1 MNKSTIPVAVLLS
14 ATALQVQASDANM
27 SQVEVLAKCDAA
39 MKTVMGYSDAV
50 QKLYL
55 GQLTD
60 LYSEIEKLPS
70 DVTQT
75 TLDEYEGKIDNI
87 LEEAEKKDKELA
99 PNYYNLV
106 EAKEAEEAAKKDA
119 EKAVS
124 EITVEAIRDIYQAKL
139 DGINLYYKVY
149 FEEEWKAF
157 HNNDANAAAELEAV
171 KNNTDAYNTIAG
183 EAVTAVKKAQEAQ
196 SPVKDELDKAVTDAN
211 GAAES
216 ALATVSNYFNVV
228 EGDENVEAIK
238 KAIAEYDNISREI
251 AEAYKNLTLTEEA
264 KAGFERRINESKT
277 SVETIKTKA
286 YEAAVEAAANYKS
299 DELQALK
306 GYEEPIEGDDEKIRN
321 AKKAVN
327 SAIADANTKAEEGKE
342 IINKGEAR
350 TTFENELDEALK
362 AVGNAKETVTTAQNN
377 YDAWTSAKG
386 IIAELRT
393 AYNTNAIT
401 LSTLKADGKI
411 NDDIYNDANDE
422 LNRVSATIT
431 QMEEDNDKNYDDGNY
446 ENGTEDGNYTE
457 LTGQLTVKKINSI
470 VENAQTANVK
480 YAALN
485 STLSNAKG
493 VADEIGNDTM
503 QNELK
508 PLHDAAVD
516 AIKVYTSTA
525 TDENYNAANDAVTRY
540 KKAVN
545 EAKTQLDDYNGA
557 LSLIDKY
564 RATLKSVPLPTLDG
578 TEGYEGHET
587 IKDLIDG
594 REDYLKQLEGW
605 VSTVNDS
612 FEANPRRC
620 SGAYQ
625 DLKDSGIADKV
636 GEWKKKADEE
646 YAKYK
651 EWQSAQTDETIY
663 KLAQGLVT
671 NLNSELEA
679 AIAVTAKNAKGYDQ
693 IEKDIEALNEAIEMH
708 KEGHGEAGSCIDNY
722 SSWETKAGEISA
734 AISTCKQAYIDNN
747 TAFETQKKKLDNLV
761 KNDYYK
767 ELSDKSSVDASIE
780 KANEEL
786 DQYNADQTVVENQK
800 TINKTYS
807 GIRNEIVSQLGLQKL
822 ESIDFDGVK
831 TILTTTE
838 GYNPNN
844 VYTDKLTEY
853 KSEADALETT
863 FEAGITYSNYKK
875 TYEQQI
881 TDLINNVN
889 NLDDLAKENYDDYKS
904 QMALQDDAKSV
915 WAGIYSQVGAL
926 YTGEEF
932 AGAQALYQGQLNGY
946 LKEINAH
953 DTTIKEGY
961 DKGEAAK
968 FGEEAYDADIQRIK
982 EEMNSILEAAQKN
995 WGAYDDQTE
1004 ALGWLTNEKGE
1015 GSYDKAY
1022 AAVTEQLENI
1032 DAALEMASSDD
1043 DTTEL
1048 ETKKTALE
1056 EYRNQL
1062 DGIKKTIDDL
1072 ATTVG
1077 EKVNLGESVDYAD
1090 EFNSAVTAIDA
1101 QIIEISGKISGSY
1114 NEAVTAHNTV
1124 VINNFNKAYSQA
1136 KATYRDAIN
1145 LISKYGA
1152 YKHALDDAGNSAY
1165 APLIEATNEALFK
1178 LYDELRDINKEATG
1192 KFADDNTNGNYTDTK
1207 QKFKKSVEAKE
1218 SEIKEELDKFLRYT
1232 QELAINSGFNT
1243 AITKLDA
1250 EYNRILYA
1258 IGTYESAEQ
1267 ATAIFNE
1274 YVNGVITGD
1283 NGIIT
1288 IYDNA
1293 MEAGT
1298 LPQVIDALNLRI
1310 TTDNAESKLSEAY
1323 NEAANVEALQ
1333 HINNAQKL
1341 IDDCKSWQKVNGYNS
1356 AKRLNEAIKL
1366 SEKAVADAEA
1376 ALEKSYEA
1384 GTVPADLETIKDY
1397 LKDINSSLET
1407 AKGFAPE
1414 DQAEAEANKAV
1425 TDQFDEYD
1433 GQIRLIENG
1442 EEDGSVD
1449 GIIDYENSVYANNL
1463 TDLITEGKAAV
1474 EDADDANELGK
1485 SMCYVGNVTVETG
1498 ETEDVIVSYN
1508 CYTKLFGIL
1517 VGTISKEEYEKDKNK
1532 YDSRYNCQP
1541 VTETRAVT
1549 EDIEI
1554 NKYISDKIQAAKDI
1568 LGKIESKVSQLEA
1581 EDARTAVAT
1590 LKAEAETLIPLWNR
1604 AMTNNPE
1611 AEESLNSI
1619 YDEIDGLRT
1628 QLTIT
1633 EEMTAED
1640 IENLASEDNQ
1650 NNVRG
1655 QIADIKSRI
1664 EALDTEVQAYN
1675 SLNAQ
1680 LEGIQNALAAVQT
1693 TIKDSEFSG
1702 ELNSTFGN
1710 DINRIN
1716 GDISD
1721 ATDQLKADHTNNVCG
1736 KDGAWV
1742 TEASLNAISESITA
1756 LEKDVNAKIAEL
1768 QKAKEDA
1775 ATRQANTEAYNA
1787 AKSELNALYESL
1799 QTAKAEIETLD
1810 VQNSFIKVENAIE
1823 DKIDQALS
1831 DLNTAYE
1838 TAQSEEA
1845 LSTLDTSAA
1854 LQSVESINGEIEQ
1867 MLEDAKAAQAQ
1878 YQLDLQ
1884 ALQERVAELEKSIN
1898 DLEISDIAAANEEVQ
1913 AAQNELSGQKQKIDE
1928 KMSDI
1933 NPFIID
1939 EINGMVD
1946 DAEQKLEALKA
1957 LIAEK
1962 DYLPGDIDLS
1972 GSVDIDDIIFIR
1984 DLVLGLKD
1992 EETLSEK
1999 QVKAADVNEDGRN
2012 TVADLVM
2019 INNIYVY
2026 GNKYGAVA
2034 LQSKDAMKTAAMES
2048 GTLGM
2053 QISAERMDI
2062 ALNSEMPYAAIQ
2074 MDITVP
2080 AGVVLDEVSFAGATE
2095 NVMVATNLLENGN
2108 CRIVMYT
2115 ADGSAML
2122 IGSADLLNIK
2132 LAGEGNGIV
2141 SIDNIIAATSTGEAR
2156 ELAAVNGN
2164 FTIATGISAIDTENE
2179 ANGSIFDTNGV
2190 VRQTLKKGVNIVRD
2204 AAGRVKKIL
2213 VK

>member
-27 SQVEVLAKCDAA
+27 SQVEVLAKCDTA

-87 LEEAEKKDKELA
+87 LEEAEAKDKELA

-106 EAKEAEEAAKKDA
+106 EAKEAEEAAKQDA
-119 EKAVS
+119 EKVVS

-139 DGINLYYKVY
+139 DGINLNYKVY
-149 FEEEWKAF
+149 SEEDRKAF

-171 KNNTDAYNTIAG
+171 KNNTKEYNTIAG
-183 EAVTAVKKAQEAQ
+183 EAKTAVKDAQNAQ
-196 SPVKDELDKAVTDAN
+196 SPVKDALNDAVTEAK
-211 GAAES
+211 GAADR
-216 ALATVSNYFNVV
+216 ALTEVSNYFYVV

-238 KAIAEYDNISREI
+238 TAIGNYDKISNDIE
-251 AEAYKNLTLTEEA
+251 EAYKNLTLTEEA

-401 LSTLKADGKI
+401 LSTLKADGEI

-493 VADEIGNDTM
+493 VADEIKNDIM
-503 QNELK
+503 QKELE
-508 PLHDAAVD
+508 LLYDAAVD

-525 TDENYNAANDAVTRY
+525 TDENYKAANDAVTKY
-540 KKAVN
+540 KDTAN
-545 EAKTQLDDYNGA
+545 EAKNQLDNYDAA
-557 LSLIDKY
+557 LKLIDEY

-578 TEGYEGHET
+578 TEGYEGHQA

-612 FEANPRRC
+612 FEANPRTC

-625 DLKDSGIADKV
+625 DLLDSGIAKEV
-636 GEWKKKADEE
+636 GDWKKKADEE

-671 NLNSELEA
+671 NLNSELAA
-679 AIAVTAKNAKGYDQ
+679 AIAVTAENAKGYDQ
-693 IEKDIEALNEAIEMH
+693 IKKDIEALNEAIEMH
-708 KEGHGEAGSCIDNY
+708 PDHGEAGSCIDNY

-734 AISTCKQAYIDNN
+734 AISTCKQAYIDNK
-747 TAFETQKKKLDNLV
+747 TAYETQKKKLDNLV
-761 KNDYYK
+761 NNSYYK
-767 ELSDKSSVDASIE
+767 QLSDNSSVNASIE
-780 KANEEL
+780 KAKEDL
-786 DQYNADQTVVENQK
+786 AQYNADQTVVENKK
-800 TINKTYS
+800 TINQTYS
-807 GIRNEIVSQLGLQKL
+807 GIRNEIVSQLGLQRL
-822 ESIDFDGVK
+822 VNIDFDGVRN
-831 TILTTTE
+831 TLTNTE

-853 KSEADALETT
+853 ESEADALETT
-863 FEAGITYSNYKK
+863 FEAGITYSNYQK
-875 TYEQQI
+875 TYEQEI
-881 TDLINNVN
+881 TDLIGKVN
-889 NLDDLAKENYDDYKS
+889 NLDDLAKENYDEYKS
-904 QMALQDDAKSV
+904 QMALQDNAKSV

-953 DTTIKEGY
+953 DATIKDGY
-961 DKGEAAK
+961 DKGEAAQ
-968 FGEEAYDADIQRIK
+968 FGEEAYNEDIQRITG
-982 EEMNSILEAAQKN
+982 EMNSILEAAQKN

-1004 ALGWLTNEKGE
+1004 ALGLLTNEKGE

-1178 LYDELRDINKEATG
+1178 LYDELRGINKEATG
-1192 KFADDNTNGNYTDTK
+1192 KFADDNTNGNYTDTN
-1207 QKFKKSVEAKE
+1207 QDFKKRVEAKE
-1218 SEIKEELDKFLRYT
+1218 NEIKAELDKFLRDT
-1232 QELAINSGFNT
+1232 QELAINSSFNT

-1250 EYNRILYA
+1250 EYNRILEA
-1258 IGTYESAEQ
+1258 IGTYESAEH

-1323 NEAANVEALQ
+1323 NEAANVEALL

-1341 IDDCKSWQKVNGYNS
+1341 IDDCKSWQKDKGYNS
-1356 AKRLNEAIKL
+1356 AKRLNEAIKQ

-1376 ALEKSYEA
+1376 AREKSYEA
-1384 GTVPADLETIKDY
+1384 GTVPADLETIKEY

-1407 AKGFAPE
+1407 AKGFAPD
-1414 DQAEAEANKAV
+1414 DQAEAEANKVV

-1433 GQIRLIENG
+1433 GQIRLIEKG

-1449 GIIDYENSVYANNL
+1449 GIIDYENSEYANNL

-1474 EDADDANELGK
+1474 KDADDANELGK
-1485 SMCYVGNVTVETG
+1485 SMSYEGNVTVETG

-1508 CYTKLFGIL
+1508 CYTKNLGIL
-1517 VGTISKEEYEKDKNK
+1517 VETISKEEYEKNKNK
-1532 YDSRYNCQP
+1532 YDRWYNCQP

-1568 LGKIESKVSQLEA
+1568 LDEIESKVSQWEA
-1581 EDARTAVAT
+1581 ADARTTVAT

-1640 IENLASEDNQ
+1640 IENLASADNQ
-1650 NNVRG
+1650 NTVRS

-1810 VQNSFIKVENAIE
+1810 VQNSFIEAENAIE

-1884 ALQERVAELEKSIN
+1884 ALQDRVAELEKSIN

-1957 LIAEK
+1957 LIEEK

-1984 DLVLGLKD
+1984 DLVLRFIG

>member
-87 LEEAEKKDKELA
+87 LEEAEAKDKELA
-99 PNYYNLV
+99 PNYYELV
-106 EAKEAEEAAKKDA
+106 KAKKAETAAKTA
-119 EKAVS
+119 AQEAVND
-124 EITVEAIRDIYQAKL
+124 ITVDAINVIYQAKL
-139 DGINLYYKVY
+139 DGIDSKDYS
-149 FEEEWKAF
+149 EEDLKAF
-157 HNNDANAAAELEAV
+157 HNDNAKAAAELEAV
-171 KNNTDAYNTIAG
+171 NNNTAKYNRIAE
-183 EAVTAVKKAQEAQ
+183 EAKTAVEDAQKVQ
-196 SPVKDELDKAVTDAN
+196 SPVKDALDNDVAEAKE
-211 GAAES
+211 AAET
-216 ALATVSNYFNVV
+216 ALATVNNYFNVV
-228 EGDENVEAIK
+228 DGDTNVAAINE
-238 KAIAEYDNISREI
+238 AIAEYDKISGDI
-251 AEAYKNLTLTEEA
+251 ADAYEKLTLTDEA
-264 KAGFERRINESKT
+264 KAGFETRIEDGKT
-277 SVETIKTKA
+277 SVKNAETNA
-286 YEAAVEAAANYKS
+286 YNAAVEAAANYKS
-299 DELQALK
+299 EELQALN
-306 GYEEPIEGDDEKIRN
+306 GYEEPIEGYDDKIKE
-321 AKKAVN
+321 AKKDVN
-327 SAIADANTKAEEGKE
+327 DAIAAAKSIAEDGKKT
-342 IINKGEAR
+342 INKGDER
-350 TTFENELDEALK
+350 TTFETKLDEALE
-362 AVGNAKETVTTAQNN
+362 AVTAANDAVTAAQNN

-386 IIAELRT
+386 IIADLRA
-393 AYNTNAIT
+393 AYNTNAIK
-401 LSTLKADGKI
+401 LSTLKAGGEI
-411 NDDIYNDANDE
+411 NDDIYNDANNE
-422 LNRVSATIT
+422 LNGASATIN
-431 QMEEDNDKNYDDGNY
+431 QMEKDNDENYKAGNY
-446 ENGTEDGNYTE
+446 ENGTEDDNYTE
-457 LTGQLTVKKINSI
+457 LTGRQTVNQINSI
-470 VENAQTANVK
+470 VENAQTAHDNYVLLDSALSDAK
-480 YAALN
+480 AAAEDIDN
-485 STLSNAKG
+485 
-493 VADEIGNDTM
+493 ETM

-508 PLHDAAVD
+508 PLCDTAEA
-516 AIKVYTSTA
+516 AIKAYTSSA
-525 TDENYNAANDAVTRY
+525 TEENYITANRAVENY
-540 KKAVN
+540 SNAVN
-545 EAKTQLDDYNGA
+545 VAKTQLDNYNDA
-557 LSLIDKY
+557 LGLINEHK
-564 RATLKSVPLPTLDG
+564 ATLNSVPLPTNLDG
-578 TEGYEGHET
+578 TEGYDGYQDINNLITEKDGYMSNLDEWVEKVEKSFNTNPRTCSGVHE
-587 IKDLIDG
+587 DLI
-594 REDYLKQLEGW
+594 R
-605 VSTVNDS
+605 
-612 FEANPRRC
+612 
-620 SGAYQ
+620 
-625 DLKDSGIADKV
+625 SGIADKV
-636 GEWKKKADEE
+636 KGWKEDAEAE

-651 EWQSAQTDETIY
+651 QWESAQTDATIY

-671 NLNSELEA
+671 NLNSELAA
-679 AIAVTAKNAKGYDQ
+679 AIAETAEDAKGYNQ
-693 IEKDIEALNEAIEMH
+693 IQTDITALSEAIEMH
-708 KEGHGEAGSCIDNY
+708 QKGHGEAGSCIDNY
-722 SSWETKAGEISA
+722 SSWQTKADEISA
-734 AISTCKQAYIDNN
+734 AIRTCKQAYLDNKKEY
-747 TAFETQKKKLDNLV
+747 TTQSNKLDKLV
-761 KNDYYK
+761 NNKYYK
-767 ELSDKSSVDASIE
+767 QLEHKSSVNELIE
-780 KANEEL
+780 AAREDL
-786 DQYNADQTVVENQK
+786 DKYNNLQTVVENRK
-800 TINKTYS
+800 AINQTYNN
-807 GIRNEIVSQLGLQKL
+807 IRNEIVSQLGLQRL
-822 ESIDFDGVK
+822 ESIDFDGVRN
-831 TILTTTE
+831 TLTTTE
-838 GYNPNN
+838 GYNPNT
-844 VYTDKLTEY
+844 VYTTKLGKYETEAQNLT
-853 KSEADALETT
+853 ST
-863 FEAGITYSNYKK
+863 FNAGIKYNDYQK
-875 TYEQQI
+875 TYEQEI
-881 TDLINNVN
+881 TDLTNDINGLV
-889 NLDDLAKENYDDYKS
+889 DLAKANYDAYKA
-904 QMALQDDAKSV
+904 QTALQDDAKSV

-926 YTGEEF
+926 YSGEEF
-932 AGAQALYQGQLNGY
+932 AGAQALYQGQLNGS
-946 LKEINAH
+946 LKQINAY
-953 DTTIKEGY
+953 DDQIKEGY
-961 DKGEAAK
+961 NTGKAVE
-968 FGEEAYDADIQRIK
+968 FGEEAYKADIQSITDN
-982 EEMNSILEAAQKN
+982 MNSILKAAQDN
-995 WGAYDDQTE
+995 WGVYDDQTE
-1004 ALGWLTNEKGE
+1004 ALGLLTNENGE

-1022 AAVTEQLENI
+1022 ADVTEQLEKI
-1032 DAALEMASSDD
+1032 EAALEMASPDD

-1056 EYRNQL
+1056 GYRDQL
-1062 DGIKKTIDDL
+1062 NGIKSNIDGL
-1072 ATTVG
+1072 AITVG
-1077 EKVNLGESVDYAD
+1077 EKVNLGESVDYND
-1090 EFNSAVTAIDA
+1090 EFNLAVVDIKN
-1101 QIIEISGKISGSY
+1101 QISEISGKVSGSY
-1114 NEAVTAHNTV
+1114 NEAVSAHNTV

-1136 KATYRDAIN
+1136 KTTYRDAIN

-1152 YKHALDDAGNSAY
+1152 YKHALDDAGTSAY
-1165 APLIEATNEALFK
+1165 APLIEAANEALFK
-1178 LYDELRDINKEATG
+1178 LYDELRDINKEATAQ
-1192 KFADDNTNGNYTDTK
+1192 FADDNKNGNYTDT
-1207 QKFKKSVEAKE
+1207 QQEYKKSVEAKE
-1218 SEIKEELDKFLRYT
+1218 GEIKAELDKFLIAT
-1232 QELAINSGFNT
+1232 QELAITNGYDK
-1243 AITKLDA
+1243 AITDLDA
-1250 EYNRILYA
+1250 EYNRILKA
-1258 IGTYESAEQ
+1258 IGEYKSAEQ

-1274 YVNGVITGD
+1274 CVNGVITGD

-1288 IYDNA
+1288 AYDNA
-1293 MEAGT
+1293 IEANT
-1298 LPQVIDALNLRI
+1298 LPQIIDALNLRI

-1341 IDDCKSWQKVNGYNS
+1341 IDDCKSWQKVNRYNS

-1366 SEKAVADAEA
+1366 SEKAVADAKVARES
-1376 ALEKSYEA
+1376 SYNA

-1425 TDQFDEYD
+1425 TDQFDEYN
-1433 GQIRLIENG
+1433 GQIRLIEKG

-1474 EDADDANELGK
+1474 KDADDANELGK
-1485 SMCYVGNVTVETG
+1485 SMSYVGNVTVETG
-1498 ETEDVIVSYN
+1498 ETKDVIVSYN
-1508 CYTKLFGIL
+1508 CYTKIFGKL
-1517 VGTISKEEYEKDKNK
+1517 VKTISKEEYEKDKKK
-1532 YDSRYNCQP
+1532 YDSWYNCQP

-1568 LGKIESKVSQLEA
+1568 LDEIESKVSQWEA
-1581 EDARTAVAT
+1581 ADARTAVAT

-1721 ATDQLKADHTNNVCG
+1721 ATDQLEADHTNNVCG
-1736 KDGAWV
+1736 KDGAEV
-1742 TEASLNAISESITA
+1742 TETSLNAISESITA
-1756 LEKDVNAKIAEL
+1756 LEESVNTKIAEL

-1787 AKSELNALYESL
+1787 ATTALNALYETL
-1799 QTAKAEIETLD
+1799 NTAKAEIETLD
-1810 VQNSFIKVENAIE
+1810 VQNSFIEAEDAIE
-1823 DKIDQALS
+1823 DKIDQAIS
-1831 DLNTAYE
+1831 DLNAAYE
-1838 TAQSEEA
+1838 TAQSEEN
-1845 LSTLDTSAA
+1845 LSALDTSAA
-1854 LQSVESINGEIEQ
+1854 MQSVETINGEIGTL
-1867 MLEDAKAAQAQ
+1867 LENAKAAQAQ
-1878 YQLDLQ
+1878 YELDLQ
-1884 ALQERVAELEKSIN
+1884 ALQERVADLEKSIN
-1898 DLEISDIAAANEEVQ
+1898 ELEISDIAAANEEVQ
-1913 AAQNELSGQKQKIDE
+1913 AAQNELSGLKQQIDE
-1928 KMSDI
+1928 KMSNI
-1933 NPFIID
+1933 NPFIVND
-1939 EINGMVD
+1939 VNGMVD
-1946 DAEQKLEALKA
+1946 EAEQKLEALKA

-1992 EETLSEK
+1992 EKTLSEK

-2095 NVMVATNLLENGN
+2095 NVMVATNLLESGN

-2122 IGSADLLNIK
+2122 SGSADLLNIK

>member
-70 DVTQT
+70 DVAQT

-87 LEEAEKKDKELA
+87 LEEAEAKDKELA
-99 PNYYNLV
+99 PNYYKLV
-106 EAKEAEEAAKKDA
+106 EAIEAEAAAKKDA

-139 DGINLYYKVY
+139 DGINLNYKGY
-149 FEEEWKAF
+149 SEEEWKAF

-196 SPVKDELDKAVTDAN
+196 SPVKYELDKAVTDAN

-264 KAGFERRINESKT
+264 KAGFERRINKSKT

-525 TDENYNAANDAVTRY
+525 TDENYITANRAVENYSNAVNVAKIQLDNYNDALGLI
-540 KKAVN
+540 N
-545 EAKTQLDDYNGA
+545 EHK
-557 LSLIDKY
+557 
-564 RATLKSVPLPTLDG
+564 ATLNSVPLPTNLDG
-578 TEGYEGHET
+578 TEGYDGYQDINNLITEKEGYMSNLDEWVEKVKKSFNTNPRTCSGVHE
-587 IKDLIDG
+587 DLI
-594 REDYLKQLEGW
+594 R
-605 VSTVNDS
+605 
-612 FEANPRRC
+612 
-620 SGAYQ
+620 
-625 DLKDSGIADKV
+625 SGIADKV
-636 GEWKKKADEE
+636 KGWKEDAEAE

-651 EWQSAQTDETIY
+651 QWESAQTDATIY

-671 NLNSELEA
+671 NLNSELAA
-679 AIAVTAKNAKGYDQ
+679 AIAETAEDAKGYDLIQ
-693 IEKDIEALNEAIEMH
+693 IDIDALSAAIEKH
-708 KEGHGEAGSCIDNY
+708 QEGHGEAGSCIDNY
-722 SSWETKAGEISA
+722 STWQTKAEEISA
-734 AISTCKQAYIDNN
+734 AIGTCKQAYIANKN
-747 TAFETQKKKLDNLV
+747 AYTTQSKKLDNLV
-761 KNDYYK
+761 KNMYYK
-767 ELSDKSSVDASIE
+767 QLEQKSSVNELIE
-780 KANEEL
+780 AAREDL
-786 DQYNADQTVVENQK
+786 DKYNKDQTVGENQK
-800 TINKTYS
+800 AINQTFNN
-807 GIRNEIVSQLGLQKL
+807 IRNEIVSQLGLQRL
-822 ESIDFDGVK
+822 GSIDFDGVRN
-831 TILTTTE
+831 TLTNTE

-844 VYTDKLTEY
+844 VYTTKLGEYETEAQDLT
-853 KSEADALETT
+853 ST
-863 FEAGITYSNYKK
+863 FNAGIKYNDYKN
-875 TYEQQI
+875 TYEQDI
-881 TDLINNVN
+881 TALTDNVN
-889 NLDDLAKENYDDYKS
+889 GLVGLAKANYDAYKA
-904 QMALQDDAKSV
+904 QTAWQDDAKSV

-926 YTGEEF
+926 YSGEEF
-932 AGAQALYQGQLNGY
+932 AGAQALYQGQLNGS
-946 LKEINAH
+946 LKQINAY
-953 DTTIKEGY
+953 DDQIKEGY
-961 DKGEAAK
+961 NTGKAVE
-968 FGEEAYDADIQRIK
+968 FGEEAYKADIQSITDN
-982 EEMNSILEAAQKN
+982 MNSILKAAQDN

-1004 ALGWLTNEKGE
+1004 ALDLLTNENGE

-1022 AAVTEQLENI
+1022 ADITEQLEKI
-1032 DAALEMASSDD
+1032 EAALEMASADD

-1048 ETKKTALE
+1048 ETKKAALE
-1056 EYRNQL
+1056 GYRDKL
-1062 DGIKKTIDDL
+1062 DGIKSNIDAL
-1072 ATTVG
+1072 ATAVG
-1077 EKVNLGESVDYAD
+1077 EKVNLGESVDYND
-1090 EFNSAVTAIDA
+1090 EFNLAVVDIKN
-1101 QIIEISGKISGSY
+1101 QISEISGKVSGSY
-1114 NEAVTAHNTV
+1114 NEAVSAHNTV

-1136 KATYRDAIN
+1136 KTTYRDAIN

-1178 LYDELRDINKEATG
+1178 LYDELRGINKEATG

-1207 QKFKKSVEAKE
+1207 QDFKKSVEAKE

-1243 AITKLDA
+1243 AITNLDA
-1250 EYNRILYA
+1250 EYNRILEA
-1258 IGTYESAEQ
+1258 IGKYESAEQ
-1267 ATAIFNE
+1267 ATDIFNE

-1293 MEAGT
+1293 KEAGT
-1298 LPQVIDALNLRI
+1298 LPQFIDALNLRI
-1310 TTDNAESKLSEAY
+1310 TTDNAESNLSEAY

-1341 IDDCKSWQKVNGYNS
+1341 IDDCESWQKDKGYNS
-1356 AKRLNEAIKL
+1356 AKRLNEAIKQ

-1376 ALEKSYEA
+1376 AREKSYEA

-1397 LKDINSSLET
+1397 LKDIDSSLET

-1414 DQAEAEANKAV
+1414 DQEEAEAAEDVTNQFNK
-1425 TDQFDEYD
+1425 YD

-1442 EEDGSVD
+1442 EDDGSVD
-1449 GIIDYENSVYANNL
+1449 GILDYENSEYANDL

-1474 EDADDANELGK
+1474 KDADDANELGK
-1485 SMCYVGNVTVETG
+1485 SMSYVGNVTVETG
-1498 ETEDVIVSYN
+1498 ETEDVIVSYDLSWRR
-1508 CYTKLFGIL
+1508 TGIYAKR
-1517 VGTISKEEYEKDKNK
+1517 VSKEEYENNKQK
-1532 YDSRYNCQP
+1532 YDMWYNCQP
-1541 VTETRAVT
+1541 VTEPRAVT

-1554 NKYISDKIQAAKDI
+1554 NKFITDKIQAARDI
-1568 LGKIESKVSQLEA
+1568 LTEIKSKVSQWEA
-1581 EDARTAVAT
+1581 ADARTAVAT
-1590 LKAEAETLIPLWNR
+1590 LKAEVETLIPLWNR

-1611 AEESLNSI
+1611 AENNLNSI

-1628 QLTIT
+1628 SLTIT
-1633 EEMTAED
+1633 DEMTAED
-1640 IENLASEDNQ
+1640 IENLASDDNQ
-1650 NNVRG
+1650 NTVRG

-1680 LEGIQNALAAVQT
+1680 LEGIKNALTAVQT
-1693 TIKDSEFSG
+1693 TITDSEFSG

-1710 DINRIN
+1710 DIDGIK
-1716 GDISD
+1716 GDISE

-1736 KDGAWV
+1736 KDGAGV

-1756 LEKDVNAKIAEL
+1756 LEENVNAKMAEL

-1787 AKSELNALYESL
+1787 AATALKALYETL
-1799 QTAKAEIETLD
+1799 NTAKADIETLD
-1810 VQNSFIKVENAIE
+1810 VQNSFIETEDAIE
-1823 DKIDQALS
+1823 DKIDQAIS
-1831 DLNTAYE
+1831 DLNAAYE
-1838 TAQSEEA
+1838 TAQSEEN
-1845 LSTLDTSAA
+1845 LSALDTSAA
-1854 LQSVESINGEIEQ
+1854 MQSVETINGEIGTL
-1867 MLEDAKAAQAQ
+1867 LENAKATQAQ
-1878 YQLDLQ
+1878 YELDLQ
-1884 ALQERVAELEKSIN
+1884 ALQERVADLEKSIN
-1898 DLEISDIAAANEEVQ
+1898 ELEISDIAAANEEIQ
-1913 AAQNELSGQKQKIDE
+1913 AAQNELSDLKQQIDE
-1928 KMSDI
+1928 KMSNI
-1933 NPFIID
+1933 NPFIVKD
-1939 EINGMVD
+1939 VNGMVD
-1946 DAEQKLEALKA
+1946 EAEQKLEALKA
-1957 LIAEK
+1957 LIEEK
-1962 DYLPGDIDLS
+1962 DYLPGDISGDGTVNMLDLS
-1972 GSVDIDDIIFIR
+1972 LIN
-1984 DLVLGLKD
+1984 DLVSGKKNA
-1992 EETLSEK
+1992 EELEEN
-1999 QVKAADVNEDGRN
+1999 QAKAADMDGDGEY
-2012 TVADLVM
+2012 TVADLVQ
-2019 INNIYVY
+2019 INNIYVF
-2026 GNKYGAVA
+2026 GNKYGQNVA
-2034 LQSKDAMKTAAMES
+2034 AAKAEMKADVEPGRM
-2048 GTLGM
+2048 GM
-2053 QISAERMDI
+2053 QMNTDNMDVM
-2062 ALNSEMPYAAIQ
+2062 LNSSTGYAAIQ
-2074 MDITVP
+2074 MDVVMP
-2080 AGVVLDEVSFAGATE
+2080 AGVNISEVDFAGE
-2095 NVMVATNLLENGN
+2095 SKNVMVTANVLENGSY
-2108 CRIVMYT
+2108 RIVLYT
-2115 ADGSAML
+2115 VDSSNML
-2122 IGSADLLNIK
+2122 NGENRLLNLK
-2132 LAGEGNGIV
+2132 LAGEGTGVV
-2141 SIDNIIAATSTGEAR
+2141 SIDNIIASTGSGMRHNLESLTGAY
-2156 ELAAVNGN
+2156 
-2164 FTIATGISAIDTENE
+2164 TIVTGIDAVETAEGNSSVFGTD
-2179 ANGSIFDTNGV
+2179 GL
-2190 VRQTLKKGVNIVRD
+2190 VRKTMKKGINIVKD
-2204 AAGRVKKIL
+2204 AAGKVKKIL